1 MTSPIEILESEYRK
15 CGESFEAAVKLADP
29 KESTKNLRKG
39 AAIGRE
45 LRAYGE
51 QGESALR
58 RLMNDRSD
66 AVAVWAATDS
76 LLFAEADALQVLD
89 RIANKKGLIPFDA
102 RITAEQW
109 RAGELN
115 IR

>member
-1 MTSPIEILESEYRK
+1 MTSPIETLESEYRK
-15 CGESFEAAVKLADP
+15 RGEAFDAAVKVGDP
-29 KESTKNLRKG
+29 MTSTKNLRKG

-45 LRAYGE
+45 LRAYGK
-51 QGESALR
+51 QGEAVLR
-58 RLMNDRSD
+58 RLMEDRSD

-76 LLFAEADALQVLD
+76 LPFAEADALKVLD